1 MRKNISSGTRWEE
14 RNAYSRAV
22 RIGPHVWVAGTTAV
36 DAEGRIVGEGDAYAQ
51 AAFILRKIGKAL
63 QEAGADLA
71 DVVRT
76 RMYLV
81 SLDDEEAVGRAHAEV
96 FRDIRPAATMIQIA
110 GLVDPR
116 LRVEIEAEAYV
127 ER

>member
-1 MRKNISSGTRWEE
+1 MRKNISSGTRWEA

-22 RIGPHVWVAGTTAV
+22 RAGRHVWVAGTTAV

-51 AAFILRKIGKAL
+51 AAFILRKIEAAL
-63 QEAGADLA
+63 QEAGAELA

-76 RMYLV
+76 RIYLV
-81 SLDDEEAVGRAHAEV
+81 SLEDEEAVGRAHAEF

-116 LRVEIEAEAYV
+116 MRVEIEAEAYV

>member
-1 MRKNISSGTRWEE
+1 MRTNISSGTRWEE
-14 RNAYSRAV
+14 QNAYSRAV

-36 DAEGRIVGEGDAYAQ
+36 DAEGRIVGEGDAYGQ

-63 QEAGADLA
+63 KEAGAELA

-81 SLDDEEAVGRAHAEV
+81 SLDDAEAVGRAHAEI

-116 LRVEIEAEAYV
+116 LRVEIEAEANV
-127 ER
+127 NR

>member
-22 RIGPHVWVAGTTAV
+22 RIGPHVWVAGTTAA

-51 AAFILRKIGKAL
+51 AAFILRKIEAAL
-63 QEAGADLA
+63 KEAGAELA

-76 RMYLV
+76 R
-81 SLDDEEAVGRAHAEV
+81 
-96 FRDIRPAATMIQIA
+96 I
-110 GLVDPR
+110 
-116 LRVEIEAEAYV
+116 
-127 ER
+127 

>member
-63 QEAGADLA
+63 QEAGAELA